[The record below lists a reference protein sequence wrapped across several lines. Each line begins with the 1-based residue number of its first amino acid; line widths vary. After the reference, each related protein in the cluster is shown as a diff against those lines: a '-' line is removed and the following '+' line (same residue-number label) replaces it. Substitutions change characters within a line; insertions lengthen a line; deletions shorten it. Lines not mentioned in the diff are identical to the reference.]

1 VTAAHAKSGSSL
13 RVLAQRNFAPY
24 FVGNFLSNAGT
35 WFQNIAQ
42 SLLVFRLTG
51 SSLMVGVVNFV
62 QFAGVIV
69 LAPWTGPAADRF
81 DRKRLL
87 IVTQLGLSIVTA
99 VLALLVSIG
108 YGTVIVVVVQTLI
121 YGFISAFSVPAM
133 QAIIPGLV
141 SRDDLGAA
149 VAMNSVTFNL
159 ARAIG
164 PVAAAV
170 VVAKL
175 GIAPAIWIDA
185 ASYLMLVLGLLFV
198 HPRTSRAPRSEHRPQ
213 LRESIRIVRRDKE
226 LLILLIAVAAVSITM
241 DPVATLTPQFAKD
254 ILHRAD
260 TMSGALMGAFGGGAV
275 IASLFPYHQDHRLVR
290 LIAPMLVLMGGGM
303 VAFALMPGIWAAA
316 VCLVLAG
323 FGYLAGQTRATA
335 LLQLAVDDDQRGRV
349 MALWAVAFLGARPVA
364 SLIDGG
370 LAKLAGVRIATI
382 ILAIPVIATSAL
394 VFVASRRHTF
404 KIIAD
409 RGSEPA
415 TAMGGG

>member
-121 YGFISAFSVPAM
+121 HGFISAFSVPAM

-254 ILHRAD
+254 IFHRAD